1 MGGEYGNTLQVA
13 SFGGND
19 TIAELLL
26 GNRAE
31 VNVKV
36 VEYVKAMRQLSL
48 GKMEKLCKSC

>member
-13 SFGGND
+13 SYEGNY

-31 VNVKV
+31 VNMKV